1 MRRIYILSMLFLA
14 SSFGWQSSAQNGGED
29 CASAVIALEGTI
41 TQTQINDL
49 SGGAN
54 GGDSAWFVYTPTGS
68 GTIDIA
74 SCLGG
79 SDTRLF
85 IWNDC
90 ADTAAAA
97 TNDDSCPFAT
107 DGTGFNYAS
116 EILEFE
122 VVGGDDYFIQW
133 DDRWNEDPFDWTLT
147 FTPPPTGGET
157 CGDAL
162 AIVPGLYVDVTIVE
176 GSTGASQGDATAGL
190 WYSYTPVESGTIN
203 INSCASDPSGVDTRL
218 FVYTDG
224 CDTLT
229 AVANDDDGCD
239 APNGFGS
246 SVSDIPVVGGVEYL
260 IEWDDR
266 WEIAPF
272 DWELTWT
279 PLPDPVV
286 LPITLE
292 NQFPVF
298 NDFNGSFTQ
307 TIANP
312 DASGANT
319 SGIVAENTVPANAA
333 FAGVNFALDTNID
346 ITIEK
351 GFNMLVWSSVPNTPV
366 LLKLENATTG
376 VNAERAAT
384 TTTTGQWETVS
395 FDFSDEGDLTFESVT
410 IFMNFNVVDP
420 ASQTYYWDNLRQ
432 VNLNVGGTT
441 CADAAVVVPGVYND
455 VFIVADS
462 GGSANVT
469 DDLGPDALWYSYTP
483 VESGTININSCIS
496 DPSPVDTRLFVYT
509 DGCDVLTLVDNDD
522 DGCDAPNGF
531 GSIIEEIN
539 VIAGQEYLI
548 EWDDRWQDTTPFD
561 WELIF
566 TPLPACP
573 EPLDVAIA
581 SNAFDAVI
589 TWSAVVEATNGY
601 IVNVF
606 VAGSDPTVDTP
617 VYTENIP
624 TGTLTATATGLT
636 PETQYQA
643 YVIADCDTEGIS
655 LADPNSFT
663 TLVACPAPSNF
674 TVTTTVDTEATF
686 TWDVVAEA
694 VNGYTL
700 SVFNAGADTTVD
712 LPVYEEVLA
721 AGVTTATATGLAI
734 DAGYDAY
741 LVSDCDLNGL
751 SQENLLS
758 FTTPFPAP
766 ECGGTYVDSGG
777 SAGNYQPNE
786 QTVTTITPDVPG
798 EAVTVTFT
806 YVDIETTAGTGQQ
819 AGCWDFLTIYDGPD
833 TTFPV
838 LAQTLCGEESGD
850 GGQPSDPNSLL
861 SIGDSFTSSDP
872 SGALTFVFDSDGSV
886 QETGWSADVTCGV
899 PPVGCGD
906 VYYDEGGVDGDYLPS
921 ESTVTT
927 ISPDVAGDAVTVT
940 FTYVDIESSTGTG
953 TQDGCWDFLTI
964 YNGPDT
970 TFPVLAQTLCGEESG
985 DGGQPSN
992 PDSVL
997 SVGSTFTSTDPS
1009 GSLTFVFTSDTS
1021 VQETGWAADVTCAP
1035 IVIPCPEVENFAV
1048 ENITETTADL
1058 TWDAAEGAIFYDWAV
1073 FIAGADIEVDLP
1085 VAFETTNTTSGT
1097 AQGLI
1102 PGLSYDAY
1110 IQTDCGGDNNVSD
1123 VVGPVTFTTT
1133 TLGINDL
1140 DATAFVFAP
1149 NPADGNVAVV
1159 STTTISVLHIVNM
1172 LGQKVLSIT
1181 PNSKEFILDV
1191 SSLSSGAYFINA
1203 ISNGVT
1209 TTKKLIRK

>member
-319 SGIVAENTVPANAA
+319 SGSVAENTVPANAA

-674 TVTTTVDTEATF
+674 AVTTPVDTEAVF

-1102 PGLSYDAY
+1102 PGVSYDAY

-1133 TLGINDL
+1133 ALGINDL

-1149 NPADGNVAVV
+1149 NPADGNVVIT
-1159 STTTISVLHIVNM
+1159 STTTITVLHIVNM

-1181 PNSKEFILDV
+1181 PNSKEFTLDV
-1191 SSLSSGAYFINA
+1191 SNLSSGAYFINA
-1203 ISNGVT
+1203 VSNGIT